1 MNNVHRDINKMMIEN
16 VLSVITPTVFI
27 VIISLKKI
35 MKSLNITKENVYLNV
50 PKKLI
55 VQMKMYV

>member
-1 MNNVHRDINKMMIEN
+1 MMIEN